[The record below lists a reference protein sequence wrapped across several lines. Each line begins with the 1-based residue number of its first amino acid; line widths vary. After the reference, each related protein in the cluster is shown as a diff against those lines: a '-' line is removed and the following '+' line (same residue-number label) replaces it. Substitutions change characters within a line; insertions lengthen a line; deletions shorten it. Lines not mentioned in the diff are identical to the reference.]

1 MGMNPPKCDELD
13 YIHFLLAAQTVFTNT
28 EAARC
33 HPGAGTD
40 GPAHDAYTRLL
51 YRAQADGDALW
62 KEVRPCVRLTEGIL
76 VIDDTTLD
84 KLYARAIR
92 LVTRQAQGIRPEV
105 MLLAWFDRNTGEFSP
120 PIPSCLEDRP
130 GWLAYALS
138 RGADLIISL
147 NGEEYVFAFKKL

>member
-33 HPGAGTD
+33 HPGAGAD

-62 KEVRPCVRLTEGIL
+62 KEVRPCVRSTEGIL

-84 KLYARAIR
+84 KRYARAIR
-92 LVTRQAQGIRPEV
+92 LVTRHWSGKHRRIVQGIR
-105 MLLAWFDRNTGEFSP
+105 
-120 PIPSCLEDRP
+120 
-130 GWLAYALS
+130 
-138 RGADLIISL
+138 
-147 NGEEYVFAFKKL
+147 